1 MNNFQ
6 NDEHMQIDQ
15 AYGSN
20 NPVQVLTPVEIDK
33 MRKRLFDNISDL
45 NGNKYRLRADEYH
58 QLLNYHHYALTILD
72 NIKTISHAEMSD
84 PYNRNIQNVVSKRI
98 SNIETINPYEEKMQ
112 VVYKKDGR
120 AVIVDNSGIKSN
132 KFKGEWEKQ
141 FDSNVYNPPC
151 YQIPPSNVWGLPPHQ

>member
-1 MNNFQ
+1 MSFFQ
-6 NDEHMQIDQ
+6 NSDHMPVNQ
-15 AYGSN
+15 AYNSH
-20 NPVQVLTPVEIDK
+20 NPVNPMTSPEIDN

-84 PYNRNIQNVVSKRI
+84 PYNRNIRNVVGSQRI

-112 VVYKKDGR
+112 VIYGKDGR
-120 AVIVDNSGIKSN
+120 AKFVDNIGIKKN

-141 FDSNVYNPPC
+141 FDENVYNPPC
-151 YQIPPSNVWGLPPHQ
+151 FTVPPSNVWGIPPK

>member
-1 MNNFQ
+1 MSIN
-6 NDEHMQIDQ
+6 Q
-15 AYGSN
+15 AYGTN
-20 NPVQVLTPVEIDK
+20 NPVSPMTPKEIDN

-84 PYNRNIQNVVSKRI
+84 PYNRNIHNVVGNQRI
-98 SNIETINPYEEKMQ
+98 SNIETINPYEEKMR

-120 AVIVDNSGIKSN
+120 AIIVDNSGIKPN

-141 FDSNVYNPPC
+141 FDENVYNPPC
-151 YQIPPSNVWGLPPHQ
+151 YQIPPSNYFGLPQK